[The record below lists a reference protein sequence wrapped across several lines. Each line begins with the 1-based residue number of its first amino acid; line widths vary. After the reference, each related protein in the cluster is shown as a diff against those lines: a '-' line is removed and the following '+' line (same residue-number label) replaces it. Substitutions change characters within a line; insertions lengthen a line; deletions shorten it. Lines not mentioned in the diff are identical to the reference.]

1 MDRKLKTEIFFQVR
15 DAIQAVMEEQQEQW
29 VTAENLCEQYQC
41 FTLAWMKDHGREL
54 PRTKAAYSNRWC
66 YPLHKIGRLIR
77 ENKIRYLN
85 QNPIIENEDYSI
97 SNDSG
102 INHA

>member
-1 MDRKLKTEIFFQVR
+1 MDRRLKTEIFFQVR

-29 VTAENLCEQYQC
+29 VTAEKLCEQYQC

-66 YPLHKIGRLIR
+66 YPLHKIGRLIQ
-77 ENKIRYLN
+77 ENKIRYLDIQPVVELKN
-85 QNPIIENEDYSI
+85 NNTDDNFN
-97 SNDSG
+97 SNRQ
-102 INHA
+102 

>member
-41 FTLAWMKDHGREL
+41 FTPAWMKDHGREL

-66 YPLHKIGRLIR
+66 YPLHKIGRLIQ
-77 ENKIRYLN
+77 ENKIRHLDSQPVVELKNNNTDDNYN
-85 QNPIIENEDYSI
+85 
-97 SNDSG
+97 SNRQ
-102 INHA
+102 